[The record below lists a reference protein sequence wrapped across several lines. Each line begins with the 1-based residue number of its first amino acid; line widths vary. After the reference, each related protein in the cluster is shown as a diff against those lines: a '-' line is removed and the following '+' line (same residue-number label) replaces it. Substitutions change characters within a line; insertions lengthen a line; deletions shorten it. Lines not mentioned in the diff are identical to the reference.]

1 MPARAALQT
10 LLEEDPV
17 LLEIGVA
24 AVYPTNAVDT
34 PAEDLFIVIRWDP
47 ATPAFKTTGSD
58 RVQIWAHD
66 TQRDYGRITQ
76 VLERLKVLLPATVHL
91 QGADGYS
98 LTTAEWNGEGPDLFD
113 GGYNTVTRYAD
124 FTVVSRYTDVG

>member
-10 LLEEDPV
+10 LLEEDVP
-17 LLEIGVA
+17 LAEIGLQ

-34 PAEDLFIVIRWDP
+34 PAEDLFLVIRWDP
-47 ATPAFKTTGSD
+47 TSPAFKTTGSD
-58 RVQIWAHD
+58 RVQIWCHD

-76 VLERLKVLLPATVHL
+76 VLERLKVLLPGTVHL

>member
-10 LLEEDPV
+10 LLEEDPE
-17 LLEIGVA
+17 LLEIGVQ

-34 PAEDLFIVIRWDP
+34 PGEDLFIVIRWDP
-47 ATPAFKTTGSD
+47 TTVAFGTTGSD

-66 TQRDYGRITQ
+66 TQRDYGRIGQ
-76 VLERLKVLLPATVHL
+76 VLDRLKTLITDTVHL
-91 QGADGYS
+91 QGADGWWLS
-98 LTTAEWNGEGPDLFD
+98 TAEWNGEGPDLFD

-124 FTVVSRYTDVG
+124 FTVVSRYTATG